1 MMDAKEFV
9 VAFERGIKDFH
20 LPRSRELPDI
30 DFYMDQV
37 VSIIERQLS
46 HLSFEGSNKVI
57 TPAMINNYVKLG
69 IIPPPRKKRY
79 GKEHLCYL
87 FIICAL
93 KAVMPIPA
101 VSQIIKTQIK
111 QRTVY
116 ELYDIFCEAYENM
129 FKEATETSE
138 EILLEDMESFEDSI
152 AKLSL
157 FMAINA
163 STTQLISALAVKI
176 FPEEN
181 LAEKE

>member
-1 MMDAKEFV
+1 MDAKEIIA
-9 VAFERGIKDFH
+9 AFESKLNEFH
-20 LPRSRELPDI
+20 LPRSKELPDI

-37 VSIIERQLS
+37 VSIMEKQLS
-46 HLSFEGSNKVI
+46 HLSFEGSTKVI

-69 IIPPPRKKRY
+69 IIPPPSKKRY
-79 GKEHLCYL
+79 TKEHLCYL

-101 VSQIIKTQIK
+101 ISQIIKIQTRRQS
-111 QRTVY
+111 VY

-129 FKEATETSE
+129 LKEATDTTG
-138 EILLEDMESFEDSI
+138 EILLENMESLEDSL

-163 STTQLISALAVKI
+163 STTQHIAASAIKT
-176 FPEEN
+176 FSDDSEEK
-181 LAEKE
+181 KE